1 MSLTITVIS
10 GLYQKIDPKVREAR
24 RKKFFGSG
32 RRKRDAKDEEKEE
45 HKIGNLEEDLLLE
58 VFGAKDLEEGGHN
71 ADGSRR
77 GRAKGLMPQNS
88 ESRFHAF
95 HSCKKCHLC
104 HPDCQRLAL
113 FPFFIPVEGQFFRGQ
128 CGTVGQGR
136 IANETAIGSENR
148 EVHLSGPFI
157 RVGVH
162 GYRRCTEGI
171 NSLVGRLNK
180 CIHHPYGHEHEHH
193 YH

>member
-1 MSLTITVIS
+1 MGVEGEERMGCRQILNPVSTLFIRVRNVIFVI
-10 GLYQKIDPKVREAR
+10 QIV
-24 RKKFFGSG
+24 
-32 RRKRDAKDEEKEE
+32 
-45 HKIGNLEEDLLLE
+45 NVLLFPL
-58 VFGAKDLEEGGHN
+58 
-71 ADGSRR
+71 
-77 GRAKGLMPQNS
+77 
-88 ESRFHAF
+88 F
-95 HSCKKCHLC
+95 HSCG
-104 HPDCQRLAL
+104 RAI
-113 FPFFIPVEGQFFRGQ
+113 FPGQ

-162 GYRRCTEGI
+162 CYRRCTEGI

-180 CIHHPYGHEHEHH
+180 CIHHPYGHDHEHH